1 MSPGFR
7 SFEKTENFSL
17 GSAHAF
23 GPPCLHRLINDRAGR
38 NDPMQ
43 LHYCNNGKA
52 ETFPKEK
59 KTSVVELRLRT
70 QVPILLGWCTPVCPL
85 SR

>member
-1 MSPGFR
+1 MSPGLR

-23 GPPCLHRLINDRAGR
+23 SPPCLHRLINDGAGR
-38 NDPMQ
+38 KDPIQ

-59 KTSVVELRLRT
+59 KTLVVELRLRT
-70 QVPILLGWCTPVCPL
+70 WLPILLGRCTPVCSL

>member
-23 GPPCLHRLINDRAGR
+23 SPLCLNRLINDGAGR
-38 NDPMQ
+38 NDPVQ

-59 KTSVVELRLRT
+59 TLIVELRLRT
-70 QVPILLGWCTPVCPL
+70 QVPILLGRCTPVCSL